1 MPQTKAALRRVHDNF
16 QGHLIQGSKEAIERS
31 RELLRRTEAL
41 VRPGL
46 PVSKQPS
53 DETHKA

>member
-1 MPQTKAALRRVHDNF
+1 
-16 QGHLIQGSKEAIERS
+16 
-31 RELLRRTEAL
+31 LLRRTEAL

-53 DETHKA
+53 DETPKA